1 MHKGEEM
8 LNQAQENATETQATS
23 VRVKPGIDYEKLK
36 SIGVPDEVIASLDP
50 RDGGNITP
58 QGEVLFLDEGRL
70 HRRELPDKPLHKNH
84 PRGLGIKDFIMT
96 KVLATTPKTWDR
108 TLKVFMMI
116 VSGASLRE
124 KRVSFQSSIKGLP
137 SSRPMRKCTRTAL
150 CCPLM
155 WTWSRKAKPR
165 FCP

>member
-8 LNQAQENATETQATS
+8 LNQAQENATEAQAAS

-70 HRRELPDKPLHKNH
+70 HRRELPDKPLHENH

-96 KVLATTPKTWDR
+96 KVLATTPKRGT
-108 TLKVFMMI
+108 VP
-116 VSGASLRE
+116 LRC
-124 KRVSFQSSIKGLP
+124 S
-137 SSRPMRKCTRTAL
+137 C
-150 CCPLM
+150 
-155 WTWSRKAKPR
+155 
-165 FCP
+165 

>member
-58 QGEVLFLDEGRL
+58 QGEVLFLDEGPAPQGAARQAPARKPPTRTGNQRL
-70 HRRELPDKPLHKNH
+70 HHDKGAGHNAKNMGPH
-84 PRGLGIKDFIMT
+84 P
-96 KVLATTPKTWDR
+96 
-108 TLKVFMMI
+108 
-116 VSGASLRE
+116 
-124 KRVSFQSSIKGLP
+124 
-137 SSRPMRKCTRTAL
+137 
-150 CCPLM
+150 
-155 WTWSRKAKPR
+155 
-165 FCP
+165 

>member
-58 QGEVLFLDEGRL
+58 
-70 HRRELPDKPLHKNH
+70 
-84 PRGLGIKDFIMT
+84 
-96 KVLATTPKTWDR
+96 
-108 TLKVFMMI
+108 
-116 VSGASLRE
+116 
-124 KRVSFQSSIKGLP
+124 
-137 SSRPMRKCTRTAL
+137 
-150 CCPLM
+150 
-155 WTWSRKAKPR
+155 
-165 FCP
+165 

>member
-70 HRRELPDKPLHKNH
+70 HRRGKC
-84 PRGLGIKDFIMT
+84 FSWT
-96 KVLATTPKTWDR
+96 KAACTAGSCQTSPCTKTTRAGWESKT
-108 TLKVFMMI
+108 
-116 VSGASLRE
+116 
-124 KRVSFQSSIKGLP
+124 SS
-137 SSRPMRKCTRTAL
+137 
-150 CCPLM
+150 
-155 WTWSRKAKPR
+155 
-165 FCP
+165 

>member
-70 HRRELPDKPLHKNH
+70 HRRGAAEQAPAQKPPTRAGDQRPHHDKGAGHNAKNVGPH
-84 PRGLGIKDFIMT
+84 P
-96 KVLATTPKTWDR
+96 
-108 TLKVFMMI
+108 
-116 VSGASLRE
+116 
-124 KRVSFQSSIKGLP
+124 
-137 SSRPMRKCTRTAL
+137 
-150 CCPLM
+150 
-155 WTWSRKAKPR
+155 
-165 FCP
+165 